1 MAPRFLLDTN
11 TISYIGRRRPPE
23 VMASFRRLPTGEAA
37 ISVVTYGELIFG
49 AEKKAVR
56 TKALRV
62 LDEISQLMP
71 VLPLPPE
78 AALIYG
84 RIRAALEARGET
96 ISANDSWIAAHA
108 QALDMTLVTNNEREF
123 RRIDGLK
130 IENWVAEPPA

>member
-23 VMASFRRLPTGEAA
+23 VMASFDRLPTGAA
-37 ISVVTYGELIFG
+37 AMSVVTYGELIFG
-49 AEKKAVR
+49 AEKRAVR
-56 TKALRV
+56 TQALRI
-62 LDEISQLMP
+62 LDEISQLLP

-84 RIRAALEARGET
+84 RIRAALETRGET
-96 ISANDSWIAAHA
+96 IGANDYWIAAHA

-123 RRIDGLK
+123 RRVDGLK
-130 IENWVAEPPA
+130 IENWVR